1 VNTLLCVEAAQ
12 RVVEIVGDVDRPGLK
27 RISRSLNAALKR
39 TSSAVVVSF
48 ERTTSFESS
57 LLKELMRVGE
67 ALEVAKRRLLI
78 VMPRLHPGRRIF
90 HLLNL
95 DKRFECFET
104 EAQAATAGPHFG
116 ASRGSDRER
125 VESWAQAAS
134 VSSLHIA
141 RVDIT

>member
-1 VNTLLCVEAAQ
+1 MNTLLGVEAAQ
-12 RVVEIVGDVDRPGLK
+12 RVVEIVGDVDSLGLK

-78 VMPRLHPGRRIF
+78 VMPRLHHGRRIF

-104 EAQAATAGPHFG
+104 EAQAATAEPHLG

-125 VESWAQAAS
+125 VKSWAQVAS
-134 VSSLHIA
+134 S
-141 RVDIT
+141 

>member
-1 VNTLLCVEAAQ
+1 MLNSILDVEAQ
-12 RVVEIVGDVDRPGLK
+12 TVVKVVGDVDTLGLK

-48 ERTTSFESS
+48 ERATSFESG

-78 VMPRLHPGRRIF
+78 VIPRLHPGRRIF

-104 EAQAATAGPHFG
+104 EAQAATAGPHVE
-116 ASRGSDRER
+116 ASCGSDLDR
-125 VESWAQAAS
+125 VKSWA
-134 VSSLHIA
+134 HP
-141 RVDIT
+141 